1 MQDGKYVILYV
12 DDDQDMLDAVRI
24 TLEANGY
31 VMVEAISG
39 EEGLKVYKETN
50 PDFLL
55 VDLMMEEVD
64 AGTSFAKEMKLLSN
78 RAPIF
83 LLSSVGDSLDTNTD
97 YSELSLD
104 GVFQKPIHPK
114 TLLSILKKK
123 LGSQ

>member
-1 MQDGKYVILYV
+1 MKDGKHVILYL

-24 TLEANGY
+24 ILEANNY
-31 VMVEAISG
+31 EMVEAHSG
-39 EEGLKVYKETN
+39 EEGLQVYKDTN

-64 AGTSFAKEMKLLSN
+64 AGTRFAKEMKVLGN
-78 RAPIF
+78 KAPVF
-83 LLSSVGDSLDTNTD
+83 MLSSVGDSLDDNTD
-97 YSELSLD
+97 YKELGLD

-123 LGSQ
+123 LG

>member
-1 MQDGKYVILYV
+1 MKDGKHVILYL

-24 TLEANGY
+24 ILEAHDY
-31 VMVEAISG
+31 EMVEAHSA
-39 EEGLKVYKETN
+39 EEGLRVYKDTN

-64 AGTSFAKEMKLLSN
+64 AGTTFAKEMKVLGN
-78 RAPIF
+78 KVPVF
-83 LLSSVGDSLDTNTD
+83 MLSSVGDSLDDNTD
-97 YSELSLD
+97 YKELGLD

-123 LGSQ
+123 LG

>member
-1 MQDGKYVILYV
+1 MKDGKHVILYL

-24 TLEANGY
+24 ILEANGY
-31 VMVEAISG
+31 VMEEAHSG
-39 EEGLKVYKETN
+39 EEGLQVYKDTN

-64 AGTSFAKEMKLLSN
+64 AGTNFAKEMKLLGN
-78 RAPIF
+78 TAPVF
-83 LLSSVGDSLDTNTD
+83 MLSSVGDSLDDNTD
-97 YSELSLD
+97 YKALGLD

-123 LGSQ
+123 LG

>member
-1 MQDGKYVILYV
+1 MKDGKHVILYL

-24 TLEANGY
+24 ILEAHDY
-31 VMVEAISG
+31 EMVEAHSA
-39 EEGLKVYKETN
+39 EEGLRVYKDTN

-64 AGTSFAKEMKLLSN
+64 AGTTFAKEMKVLGN
-78 RAPIF
+78 TVPVF
-83 LLSSVGDSLDTNTD
+83 MLSSVGDSLDDNTN
-97 YSELSLD
+97 YKELGLD

-123 LGSQ
+123 LG

>member
-1 MQDGKYVILYV
+1 MKDGKHVILYL

-24 TLEANGY
+24 ILEANDY
-31 VMVEAISG
+31 EMVEAHSA
-39 EEGLKVYKETN
+39 EEGLQVYKDTH

-64 AGTSFAKEMKLLSN
+64 AGTNFAREMRILGNS
-78 RAPIF
+78 APVF
-83 LLSSVGDSLDTNTD
+83 MLSSVGDSLDDNTD
-97 YSELSLD
+97 YKELGLD

-123 LGSQ
+123 LG

>member
-1 MQDGKYVILYV
+1 MKDGKHVILYL

-24 TLEANGY
+24 ILEANDY
-31 VMVEAISG
+31 EMVEAHSG
-39 EEGLKVYKETN
+39 EEGLRVYKDTN

-64 AGTSFAKEMKLLSN
+64 AGTTFAKEMKLLGN
-78 RAPIF
+78 KVPVF
-83 LLSSVGDSLDTNTD
+83 MLSSVGDSLDDNTD
-97 YSELSLD
+97 YKELGLD

-123 LGSQ
+123 LG

>member
-12 DDDQDMLDAVRI
+12 DDDQDMLDAVRM
-24 TLEANGY
+24 TLEVNNY
-31 VMVEAISG
+31 VMVEAHSA
-39 EEGLKVYKETN
+39 EEGVRAYKESK

-64 AGTSFAKEMKLLSN
+64 AGTAFAKEMKLLNN

-83 LLSSVGDSLDTNTD
+83 MLSSVGDSLNISAD
-97 YSELSLD
+97 YKDLGLD

-114 TLLSILKKK
+114 TLLSVLGRK
-123 LGSQ
+123 LGSD

>member
-1 MQDGKYVILYV
+1 MNNGKHVILYL

-24 TLEANGY
+24 ILESNGY
-31 VMVEAISG
+31 EMVEAHSA
-39 EEGLKVYKETN
+39 EEGLQVYKETD

-64 AGTSFAKEMKLLSN
+64 AGTNFAKEMKVLGN
-78 RAPIF
+78 DAPVF
-83 LLSSVGDSLDTNTD
+83 MLSSVGDSLDDNTD
-97 YSELSLD
+97 YKELGLD

-123 LGSQ
+123 LG

>member
-1 MQDGKYVILYV
+1 MNDGKHVILYL

-24 TLEANGY
+24 LLEANGY
-31 VMVEAISG
+31 EMVEAHSA
-39 EEGLKVYKETN
+39 EEGLQVYKDTN

-64 AGTSFAKEMKLLSN
+64 AGTTFAKEMKLLGN
-78 RAPIF
+78 TAPVF
-83 LLSSVGDSLDTNTD
+83 MLSSVGDSLDDNTD
-97 YSELSLD
+97 YKALGLD

-123 LGSQ
+123 LG

>member
-1 MQDGKYVILYV
+1 MNNGKHVILYL

-24 TLEANGY
+24 ILESNGY
-31 VMVEAISG
+31 EMVEAHSA
-39 EEGLKVYKETN
+39 EEGLQVYKETD

-64 AGTSFAKEMKLLSN
+64 AGTNFAREMKVLGN
-78 RAPIF
+78 KAPVF
-83 LLSSVGDSLDTNTD
+83 MLSSVGDSLDDNTD
-97 YSELSLD
+97 YKELGLD

-123 LGSQ
+123 LG

>member
-1 MQDGKYVILYV
+1 MKDGKHMVLYL

-24 TLEANGY
+24 ILEANGY
-31 VMVEAISG
+31 EMEEAHSA
-39 EEGLKVYKETN
+39 EEGLQVYKDTN

-64 AGTSFAKEMKLLSN
+64 AGINFAKEMKLVGN
-78 RAPIF
+78 TVPVF
-83 LLSSVGDSLDTNTD
+83 MLSSVGDSLDDNID
-97 YSELSLD
+97 YKALGLD

-123 LGSQ
+123 LG

>member
-1 MQDGKYVILYV
+1 MKDGKHVILYL

-24 TLEANGY
+24 ILEANDY
-31 VMVEAISG
+31 EMVEAHSA
-39 EEGLKVYKETN
+39 EEGLQVYKDTN

-64 AGTSFAKEMKLLSN
+64 AGTTFAKEMKVLGN
-78 RAPIF
+78 TAPVF
-83 LLSSVGDSLDTNTD
+83 MLSSVGDSLDDNTD
-97 YSELSLD
+97 YKELGLD

-123 LGSQ
+123 LG

>member
-12 DDDQDMLDAVRI
+12 DDDQDMLDAVRM

-31 VMVEAISG
+31 AMAEAHSA
-39 EEGLKVYKETN
+39 EEGIRVYRDTK

-64 AGTSFAKEMKLLSN
+64 AGTTFAKEMRLLGN
-78 RAPIF
+78 NAPIF
-83 LLSSVGDSLDTNTD
+83 MLSSVGDSLDSNAD
-97 YSELSLD
+97 FRALGLD
-104 GVFQKPIHPK
+104 GIFQKPIHPK

-123 LGSQ
+123 LGSE

>member
-1 MQDGKYVILYV
+1 VILYL

-24 TLEANGY
+24 ILEANDY
-31 VMVEAISG
+31 EMVEAHSG
-39 EEGLKVYKETN
+39 EEGLRVYKDTN

-64 AGTSFAKEMKLLSN
+64 AGTTFAKEMKLLGN
-78 RAPIF
+78 KVPVF
-83 LLSSVGDSLDTNTD
+83 MLSSVGDSLDDNTD
-97 YSELSLD
+97 YKELGLD

-123 LGSQ
+123 LG

>member
-1 MQDGKYVILYV
+1 MNDGKHVVLYL

-24 TLEANGY
+24 ILEANDY
-31 VMVEAISG
+31 EMVEAHSA
-39 EEGLKVYKETN
+39 EEGLQVYKDTN

-64 AGTSFAKEMKLLSN
+64 AGTNFAKEMKVLGN
-78 RAPIF
+78 TAPVF
-83 LLSSVGDSLDTNTD
+83 MLSSVGDSLDDNTD
-97 YSELSLD
+97 YRELGLD

-123 LGSQ
+123 LG

>member
-1 MQDGKYVILYV
+1 MKDGKHVILYL

-24 TLEANGY
+24 ILEANEY
-31 VMVEAISG
+31 EMVEAHSA
-39 EEGLKVYKETN
+39 EEGLQVYKDTN

-64 AGTSFAKEMKLLSN
+64 AGTNFAKEMKVLGN
-78 RAPIF
+78 KAPVF
-83 LLSSVGDSLDTNTD
+83 MLSSVGDSLDDNTD
-97 YSELSLD
+97 YKELGLD

-123 LGSQ
+123 LG